1 MCKNENYDSEKGKYM
16 CKRSKGFCV
25 TKEKGLMCSLFED
38 ADGDDKLGKLRE
50 LRLLKKKKL
59 SEKTDQG

>member
-1 MCKNENYDSEKGKYM
+1 MCKNEQYDSERGKYM
-16 CKRSKGFCV
+16 CKRSGSFCV

-38 ADGDDKLGKLRE
+38 ADGDDKFGKLRE

-59 SEKTDQG
+59 REKKA